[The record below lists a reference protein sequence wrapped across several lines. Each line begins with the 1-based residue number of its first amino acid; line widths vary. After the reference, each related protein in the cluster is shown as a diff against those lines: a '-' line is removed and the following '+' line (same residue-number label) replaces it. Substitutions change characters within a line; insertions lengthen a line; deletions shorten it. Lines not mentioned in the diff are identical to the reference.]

1 MAKKPNGTLRSD
13 QPTIELVR
21 MARGGDAEA
30 LNALIERCLPPLRRF
45 AHGRLRGSA
54 RNLLDTGDL
63 VQEAVV
69 NALLHLDTFEPRR
82 VGALQAYLRTAVIN
96 KIRDEVR
103 RVRRRPIMA
112 ELVDEIPSKSVSA
125 LEAAIGNQRTT
136 HYKLALKRLRPKD
149 RELVVARM
157 ESQWSHEEIG
167 RFFGFPTTPAARMAV
182 KRALQKLLKE
192 LEIIVRPRKSPSTR
206 GD

>member
-1 MAKKPNGTLRSD
+1 
-13 QPTIELVR
+13 
-21 MARGGDAEA
+21 MAREGDGKAM
-30 LNALIERCLPPLRRF
+30 NALLERCLPPLRRF
-45 AHGRLRGSA
+45 AHGRLRGAA

-63 VQEAVV
+63 VQEAVM

-103 RVRRRPIMA
+103 RVRRRPAMA
-112 ELVDEIPSKSVSA
+112 ELGDEIPSTNVSA
-125 LEAAIGNQRTT
+125 LEIAIRKQRTD
-136 HYKLALKRLRPKD
+136 HYNLALKRLRAKD

-157 ESQWSHEEIG
+157 ESQWTHEEVA

-182 KRALQKLLKE
+182 TRALKALVKE
-192 LEIIVRPRKSPSTR
+192 LETIIRPPKTV
-206 GD
+206 